1 MWLKVSPDTI
11 SLAGITTHLMWCT
24 FGSERAPSATLSM
37 ASCPLCEMCWKSD
50 SFSSAT
56 EVNSKQFKQT
66 KRHNSGS

>member
-56 EVNSKQFKQT
+56 SLE
-66 KRHNSGS
+66 